1 MSSSPDR
8 APLTPVV
15 VPDLGTRS
23 QPVQLVQWL
32 IDPGTFVHAGDR
44 IAELLV
50 AGVVFH
56 LPAPVNGVLTTIRI
70 RAHSPVCVGD
80 LLAWI
85 DAMDSAP

>member
-1 MSSSPDR
+1 MSSSPDS

-15 VPDLGTRS
+15 VPDLGARS

-32 IDPGTFVHAGDR
+32 VDPESRVHAGDR

-56 LPAPVNGVLTTIRI
+56 LPAPADGVLTTIRI
-70 RAHSPVCVGD
+70 RAHSPVKVGD
-80 LLAWI
+80 VLGGI
-85 DAMDSAP
+85 DPAPDAG